1 MRVMAKE
8 ATEPLYKS
16 LLQERRI
23 AAGLSGR
30 ALARRAGV
38 SIGTVN
44 MAERRARGVYL
55 QSAAKIAAALGAPLA
70 ALFEPAEV

>member
-1 MRVMAKE
+1 
-8 ATEPLYKS
+8 
-16 LLQERRI
+16 
-23 AAGLSGR
+23 
-30 ALARRAGV
+30 
-38 SIGTVN
+38 